1 MAVGLAVLSAFGS
14 TVIDRLQAAIYAT
27 PDAYRLFIPE
37 ALRDRPLKDG
47 LVVQALESWASAEA
61 ARILVG
67 VFLVAAAVTA
77 IALVPALTLDS
88 RARSGRAMRAGE
100 AGGAGE
106 PMAEDADAA
115 YAL

>member
-1 MAVGLAVLSAFGS
+1 MCVIMHRNGLHIWFCINPCFVVLPPIQGQK
-14 TVIDRLQAAIYAT
+14 TDG
-27 PDAYRLFIPE
+27 
-37 ALRDRPLKDG
+37 RDRPLKDA

-88 RARSGRAMRAGE
+88 RARTGRAARTGE
-100 AGGAGE
+100 AGGAD
-106 PMAEDADAA
+106 PRAEDADAA